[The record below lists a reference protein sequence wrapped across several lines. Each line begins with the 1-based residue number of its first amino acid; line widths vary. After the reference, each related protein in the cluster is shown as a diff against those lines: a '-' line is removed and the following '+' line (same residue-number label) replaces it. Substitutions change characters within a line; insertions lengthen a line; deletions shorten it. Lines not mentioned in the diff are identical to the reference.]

1 MAERPQFVVDASVAA
16 KWYLND
22 EVNADQALE
31 VLRHFLQGKIS
42 LLAPDHIRYEV
53 PSAVRNA
60 VRRERVNPAAA
71 REATSIFLG
80 LGLPTTRSSSL
91 ILLGHDQAIRFG
103 CSLYDGLY
111 LALALMSQRPLLH
124 ADRKLRHALDGRFH
138 LELWIADYQPHG
150 AF

>member
-22 EVNADQALE
+22 DQALE

-60 VRRERVNPAAA
+60 IRRERVDPAAA

-80 LGLPTTRSSSL
+80 LGLHTTRSSSL
-91 ILLGHDQAIRFG
+91 ILLGHDQAMKFG

-111 LALALMSQRPLLH
+111 LALAEMSRCPLLH
-124 ADRKLRHALDGRFH
+124 ADRKLRHALNGRFP

-150 AF
+150 DF